1 MNQRLIVFILFF
13 HLTAISCFSQQ
24 IDIAVVNTPLNQ
36 ILIELRDKY
45 RLQFS
50 FDDQLLSRYN
60 LTITNQWASPEDAIR
75 SIISKFPLIYRKQ
88 GDIFLILPEKKQV
101 VLHNYLLLGQVSEA
115 NSTEPLAFS
124 QLYVNNRML
133 VSDLKGSFT
142 YQSTT
147 DSVFHI
153 RVSHLGY
160 FPLVLF

>member
-88 GDIFLILPEKKQV
+88 GDIFLILPEKKEV
-101 VLHNYLLLGQVSEA
+101 VLHNYLFG
-115 NSTEPLAFS
+115 
-124 QLYVNNRML
+124 
-133 VSDLKGSFT
+133 
-142 YQSTT
+142 
-147 DSVFHI
+147 
-153 RVSHLGY
+153 
-160 FPLVLF
+160 